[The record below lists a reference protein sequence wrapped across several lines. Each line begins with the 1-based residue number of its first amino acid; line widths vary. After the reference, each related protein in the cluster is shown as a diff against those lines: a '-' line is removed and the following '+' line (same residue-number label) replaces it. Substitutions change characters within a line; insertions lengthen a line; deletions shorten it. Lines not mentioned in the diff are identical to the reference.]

1 MDIKELSKYYY
12 LKQEIN
18 DLELKIKELKETGGI
33 SGIRYREVDIQQ
45 SKINVTIQ
53 DKLLE
58 LEDKLMERRVSALEE
73 YLKIQNYIQQIEE
86 PELRQIFTYRFMD
99 LMNWEEI
106 GEKMNYHRTSVSKK
120 VQEYLKHSHNSH
132 E

>member
-1 MDIKELSKYYY
+1 MSIEELSRYYY
-12 LKQEIN
+12 LKKEIE
-18 DLELKIKELKETGGI
+18 DLELRIKELKETGGI

-45 SKINVTIQ
+45 SRVNTTIQ

-86 PELRQIFTYRFMD
+86 PQLRQIFTYRFMD
-99 LMNWEEI
+99 LWDWEKI

-120 VQEYLKHSHNSH
+120 VHEYIKLSHNSH
-132 E
+132 K